1 MLLGWLHIRINEKGS
16 EIMDGSVLADLHTT
30 AQPLAVWFVFQAVC
44 ASRWTR
50 FVGNVAGAGEEKCTQ
65 IGIN

>member
-1 MLLGWLHIRINEKGS
+1 
-16 EIMDGSVLADLHTT
+16 MDGSVLADLHTT

>member
-1 MLLGWLHIRINEKGS
+1 MRREAK
-16 EIMDGSVLADLHTT
+16 IMDGSVLADFHTT
-30 AQPLAVWFVFQAVC
+30 EHSLAVWFVFQAVC

-50 FVGNVAGAGEEKCTQ
+50 CVGHVAGAGEEKCIQ